1 MQHQQPP
8 PRYQPYSSFGGCPHD
23 QQQHMNNPSTIHH
36 QQMDH
41 HNHQQ
46 HPSPSCSPPSA
57 PTTASPHYNSSP
69 LLPSPPQSK
78 QFPPSQPPFHQSSE
92 ALPSPSG
99 MVATPRMCVEV
110 CKDTSDRVFY
120 IGTLVDL
127 LNGLA
132 TVQFEDLTWG
142 TQQLPA
148 DQVRAPRH
156 VKADMQTDE
165 VEAFE
170 EAKDHTPSRWS
181 IGRVTQFRQDHVK
194 VTFDNRTASNQ
205 NLYSALFELSHIRVV
220 SKEPRLVAA
229 KLYRGMVSLPPSIR
243 AWAASSDAHS
253 LYSDVACKT
262 GVLLIS
268 YDGFERDATEGPPVA
283 AADAV
288 VVDQPDSTTGSDGV
302 GSSSEGGGGGRNNDN
317 KGMEHGVLLIGEPQ
331 KVKSAKQVLEVHIK
345 HQKELQAGVE
355 RKNRKL
361 IELQQ
366 KQSKMVDGAKTEF
379 ITEDRLVGLIIGK
392 HGDHLRGV
400 ESKFGVEV
408 RINPVS
414 DGHQPSSEVQ
424 LRHRVTICGP
434 DDASVEAAKKEL
446 EFVYRDYPVDQ
457 RLVGWI
463 LGKKGVNIK
472 DVSQRSGLFSAYFE
486 DQSKTFI
493 LCGTKQSVEDAVML
507 LDSHASY
514 YDEYK
519 KLNQQEQEIDRN
531 LSMLG
536 GHRGGGGG
544 YHGGGGHHDGGGNRG
559 GGGPHVAGGGP
570 HGGATAG
577 GQFQRGGGRSMIAS
591 PSSANSHVRR
601 MPPAGGSAPS
611 GGGGRSYDAWEYK
624 GQNRGGRLEQ
634 PAVSSGGRGGRV
646 RGDESAVGGR
656 GGGGMRGG
664 RGGSSRIRESEV
676 EGRAGGNYSTTTVA
690 TGGGGAD
697 DVVVDATTET
707 GGGGAEEGGVE
718 KEEGDSSVGVS
729 GGSKSGGVKAVNSG
743 GGSGRRTATYR
754 ATTKRDDT
762 EGSTN

>member
-8 PRYQPYSSFGGCPHD
+8 PRYQPYSSFSGVCPHD
-23 QQQHMNNPSTIHH
+23 QHPSTIHH
-36 QQMDH
+36 QQQMDH
-41 HNHQQ
+41 HQQ

-69 LLPSPPQSK
+69 LLPSPPQQK
-78 QFPPSQPPFHQSSE
+78 QFPPSHQPFHQTE
-92 ALPSPSG
+92 APPLPQPLSG
-99 MVATPRMCVEV
+99 IVVSTPRMCVEV
-110 CKDTSDRVFY
+110 CKDTTDGIFY

-127 LNGLA
+127 LDGMA

-142 TQQLPA
+142 TLQLPA

-156 VKADMQTDE
+156 VKADMQTEE

-194 VTFDNRTASNQ
+194 VTFDNRSASTQ

-220 SKEPRLVAA
+220 SKEPRLVAS
-229 KLYRGMVSLPPSIR
+229 KLFRGMVSLPQAIR
-243 AWAASSDAHS
+243 GWAASTDAHS

-283 AADAV
+283 V
-288 VVDQPDSTTGSDGV
+288 VETPAPGSNAGGDTL
-302 GSSSEGGGGGRNNDN
+302 EGGGGGHSS
-317 KGMEHGVLLIGEPQ
+317 KGMMQHGVLIIGEPQ
-331 KVKSAKQVLEVHIK
+331 RVKSAKQVLEVHIK

-361 IELQQ
+361 VELQQ

-434 DDASVEAAKKEL
+434 DDTSVEAAKKEL

-536 GHRGGGGG
+536 GHRGGGG
-544 YHGGGGHHDGGGNRG
+544 YHGGHHDGGGGNRG
-559 GGGPHVAGGGP
+559 GGGGP
-570 HGGATAG
+570 HGPAGAGPHGPAGG
-577 GQFQRGGGRSMIAS
+577 GQFQRGGGRSMLAS
-591 PSSANSHVRR
+591 SNSSASSHVRR
-601 MPPAGGSAPS
+601 MPPPGGAPS
-611 GGGGRSYDAWEYK
+611 GGRSYDAWEYK
-624 GQNRGGRLEQ
+624 GQNRGGRLDQ
-634 PAVSSGGRGGRV
+634 PAVSGGRGRV
-646 RGDESAVGGR
+646 RGDEPVVGGR
-656 GGGGMRGG
+656 GGGGMRG

-676 EGRAGGNYSTTTVA
+676 EGIRGGNTSTNTTTVA
-690 TGGGGAD
+690 TGGAD
-697 DVVVDATTET
+697 DVVTTAT
-707 GGGGAEEGGVE
+707 GGGGAEEGAGGVE
-718 KEEGDSSVGVS
+718 KDECGDSSVGAG
-729 GGSKSGGVKAVNSG
+729 GGSKSGAVKAVSG
-743 GGSGRRTATYR
+743 GGRQTATYR
-754 ATTKRDDT
+754 AKRDDT
-762 EGSTN
+762 EAN